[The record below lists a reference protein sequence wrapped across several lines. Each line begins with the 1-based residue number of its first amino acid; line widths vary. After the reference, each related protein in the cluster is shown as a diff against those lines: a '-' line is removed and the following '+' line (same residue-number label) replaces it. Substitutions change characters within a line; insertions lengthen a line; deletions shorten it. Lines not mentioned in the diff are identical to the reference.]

1 MIDGI
6 RREELEKATSGQSS
20 HVCCPIR
27 LRCRPRRIYPAAFR
41 LFFYQLGWSKSNIIE
56 KYQGGLRERTS

>member
-41 LFFYQLGWSKSNIIE
+41 LFFINSD
-56 KYQGGLRERTS
+56 GLEVIS

>member
-20 HVCCPIR
+20 HVCCPLKIEMSPQTD
-27 LRCRPRRIYPAAFR
+27 LSGSIPS
-41 LFFYQLGWSKSNIIE
+41 FFLST
-56 KYQGGLRERTS
+56 RMV